1 MSHDPATGPD
11 LSAGLRAETAIGGRG
26 VPVSALAEGARD
38 PPVGSIRQDR
48 RRLRRQGVP
57 VGQGGHGVP
66 VRRFGKGENTKEQM
80 ARAGG
85 DGRVVLLG
93 IAQERTR
100 IGGRGRPRAKSMWRL
115 RIWSGPG
122 RWALSTT
129 SISRCGPGLG
139 RGVLEDHRL
148 PPWPVYPAEWAQ
160 LGAAAMRTARHRLH
174 LPGPRVRRLREP
186 RLAAAD
192 LRPTRIQRGER
203 LPLALAQAVRPL
215 GFPLSFAPDRRWR
228 HVLDN

>member
-1 MSHDPATGPD
+1 VQAYAPKLQSVGGVCRFLHWQKGLGIPP
-11 LSAGLRAETAIGGRG
+11 SAA
-26 VPVSALAEGARD
+26 
-38 PPVGSIRQDR
+38 
-48 RRLRRQGVP
+48 
-57 VGQGGHGVP
+57 
-66 VRRFGKGENTKEQM
+66 FGKIGDAYVAKVDLWAKAGMVSRCAGSARGKTKEQM

-148 PPWPVYPAEWAQ
+148 PPWPVYPAECAQ

-192 LRPTRIQRGER
+192 LRPTRIQRGEKLLWR
-203 LPLALAQAVRPL
+203 WHKRVRPV